1 MQQTDLEGLRMCLHT
16 FNDLFEF
23 LCFAII
29 FWVFA
34 ALHNFYEVS
43 QRFVLF
49 ILGDAS
55 PIEVPSLISV
65 SSSSLTWDAE

>member
-1 MQQTDLEGLRMCLHT
+1 MCLHT
-16 FNDLFEF
+16 FNDLALFEF